1 MLFIKSED
9 YFANRIQTLNDI
21 TKFLKLSR
29 YPDELMRNVSTMSI
43 VNRGRILFLMWDK
56 TRRVVDKLY
65 EGYNRQLAAILKD
78 DRFMWS
84 K

>member
-56 TRRVVDKLY
+56 TRRVVDKFY